1 MLENYK
7 STEELVSQLLDKIK
21 ERITKNNK
29 SPWDLHQEQNHEP
42 KL

>member
-7 STEELVSQLLDKIK
+7 TTEELVKQLLDKIK
-21 ERITKNNK
+21 ERINLNK
-29 SPWDLHQEQNHEP
+29 QAFNPPKEQNHEP

>member
-7 STEELVSQLLDKIK
+7 TTEELVKQLLDKIK
-21 ERITKNNK
+21 ERINFNK
-29 SPWDLHQEQNHEP
+29 HSCSPPKEQNHEP

>member
-7 STEELVSQLLDKIK
+7 TTEELVKQLLDKIK
-21 ERITKNNK
+21 ERINLNNESWEAMK
-29 SPWDLHQEQNHEP
+29 QNHES

>member
-7 STEELVSQLLDKIK
+7 TTEELVKQFLDKVK
-21 ERITKNNK
+21 ERITINNTTCK
-29 SPWDLHQEQNHEP
+29 PQPEQKHEP